1 VCGEQCGSSDNSTQL
16 EPLQDTI
23 KTCEANAALFRT
35 PMTRA
40 ELGAASATLA
50 STFSLFQEFG
60 WKDSFE
66 IIV

>member
-1 VCGEQCGSSDNSTQL
+1 
-16 EPLQDTI
+16 
-23 KTCEANAALFRT
+23 
-35 PMTRA
+35 MTRA

-50 STFSLFQEFG
+50 TTFSLFQEFG